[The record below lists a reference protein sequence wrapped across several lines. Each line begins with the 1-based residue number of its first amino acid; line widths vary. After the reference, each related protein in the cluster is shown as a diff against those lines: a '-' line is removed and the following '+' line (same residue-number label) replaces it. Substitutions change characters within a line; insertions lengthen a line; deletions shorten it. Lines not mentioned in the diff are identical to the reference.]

1 MLIQRGKEMVKNEVQ
16 EERMRRYFINA
27 AKGILK
33 GEGLRNISVRNIA
46 KEAGYS
52 YATLYNYFK
61 DVQDLVFECVKDFLT
76 ECDEIIKRETDHIP
90 RGYDK
95 IKGITKSYVKYFV
108 QYPGIFELFFI
119 EKARDLSTKQ
129 PTIELIN
136 SFFDGLC
143 KPEWDFL
150 IEKKK
155 VTIGKAAAVQSQLNF
170 SILGMLLLY
179 INRRHPKTYQEFIE
193 LLERQINSSL
203 ANG

>member
-1 MLIQRGKEMVKNEVQ
+1 MVKNGIQ
-16 EERMRRYFINA
+16 EERMRSYFIEA

-33 GEGLRNISVRNIA
+33 GEGLKNISVRNIA

-61 DVQDLVFECVKDFLT
+61 DVQDLIFECVKDFLADC
-76 ECDEIIKRETDHIP
+76 EEIIKRETEHVP

-119 EKARDLSTKQ
+119 EKARDLSRKQ

-136 SFFDGLC
+136 SFFDSLC

-150 IEKKK
+150 IEQKK
-155 VTIGKAAAVQSQLNF
+155 VNLGKAAATQSHLNF

-179 INRRHPKTYQEFIE
+179 INRKHPNTYQEFIE
-193 LLERQINSSL
+193 LLERQINSTL
-203 ANG
+203 DN